1 MELKS
6 VPTNAV
12 WAHSRARPGSPCPW
26 PLVLGPLV
34 CGPSSGA
41 AVPLRWRYRAAA
53 TESAQCTSRSCL
65 FPALDGECSVERGH
79 VTPSR
84 CATPAPC
91 REATRRQNPT
101 GPRREQLWA
110 SGEPQKL
117 PDRHSLLLH
126 SSGEPGDRDP
136 EEAAVW
142 GGRPVGKEI
151 GEGTLREPREHSAT
165 RGVGSEGSGDKSEQG
180 GAGDRVGARGLCAD
194 HLPLLCPAEEGSVR
208 GWISFPHIPMLKL

>member
-1 MELKS
+1 MLFTLLSHFFEKS
-6 VPTNAV
+6 KERIVHDTGKLYGIKISSHKRSVGAQPRSSRVPLSVAP
-12 WAHSRARPGSPCPW
+12 RPGSPCLW
-26 PLVLGPLV
+26 PLVH
-34 CGPSSGA
+34 GPSSGA

-101 GPRREQLWA
+101 GPRRAWLWA

-117 PDRHSLLLH
+117 PDCHSLLLH

-165 RGVGSEGSGDKSEQG
+165 
-180 GAGDRVGARGLCAD
+180 
-194 HLPLLCPAEEGSVR
+194 
-208 GWISFPHIPMLKL
+208 